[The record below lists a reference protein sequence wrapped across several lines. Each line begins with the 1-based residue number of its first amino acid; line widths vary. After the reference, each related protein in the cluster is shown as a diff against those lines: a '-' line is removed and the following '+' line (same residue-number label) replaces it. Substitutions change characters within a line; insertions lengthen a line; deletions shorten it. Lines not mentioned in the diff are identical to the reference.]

1 MNRDLSP
8 NTQAILL
15 LTAPLIVGKREG
27 GAELLS
33 LGDYNR
39 LARKLREAKLQPA
52 NLIENSADAEAA
64 LGLAREWFGRERIET
79 LLGRGFLL
87 SQALE
92 RWTSRAIWVLSRADP
107 AYPRRLKAKL
117 KEDAPPL
124 LYGCG
129 DASLLDMGGLAIV
142 GSRHVDDGLLAYTE
156 NTGSLAA
163 RAGLGVV
170 SGGAKGIDRAAMAGG
185 LNAGGVVVGVLA
197 DSLERA
203 AIARESREA
212 LMDRRLILISPYDP
226 AAGFNVGHAMQRN
239 KLIYALADA
248 ALVVSSDLEKGGTW
262 AGAVEQLDR
271 FHFGPVFVRNGTDA
285 PAGNLAL
292 LRRGAVRWPD
302 PADAAS
308 LSLFLEEAFAHQNKV
323 PKQDALSLREEQAD
337 HRANTAAESAKITNL
352 PPSPEEANE
361 QASSEP
367 KIDGPAPGV
376 ALFSFAQ
383 GLLLRELADGLTEA
397 EVAARLAINQ
407 AQAKEWLS
415 RLCESGAISKVKTG
429 KPPRYRTTSSTGL
442 LL

>member
-1 MNRDLSP
+1 MNRDLNA

-15 LTAPLIVGKREG
+15 LTAPLIAGKREND
-27 GAELLS
+27 AELLS

-52 NLIENSADAEAA
+52 NLIENGLNSEAA
-64 LGLAREWFGRERIET
+64 LGLAREWFGRQRLES
-79 LLGRGFLL
+79 LLGRGFQL

-92 RWTSRAIWVLSRADP
+92 RWTNRAIWVLSRADS
-107 AYPRRLKAKL
+107 AYPRRLKGKL

-129 DASLLDMGGLAIV
+129 DPALLDTGGLAVV
-142 GSRHVDDGLLAYTE
+142 GSRHVDDSLLAYTE

-170 SGGAKGIDRAAMAGG
+170 SGGAKGVDRAAMTGG
-185 LNAGGVVVGVLA
+185 LKSGGVVVGVLA

-203 AIARESREA
+203 AISRENREA
-212 LMDRRLILISPYDP
+212 LMDRRLVLVSPYDP

-271 FHFGPVFVRNGTDA
+271 FRFGPVFVRNGADA

-292 LRRGAVRWPD
+292 LQRGAVRWPD
-302 PADAAS
+302 TVDAPALGQLLQATRAQQVT
-308 LSLFLEEAFAHQNKV
+308 EA
-323 PKQDALSLREEQAD
+323 KQESLSLREE
-337 HRANTAAESAKITNL
+337 SAGYD
-352 PPSPEEANE
+352 P
-361 QASSEP
+361 EP
-367 KIDGPAPGV
+367 KTEAATSMSPPAPPEDLLPEAAAPNERRDGPGA
-376 ALFSFAQ
+376 ALFAFARE
-383 GLLLRELADGLTEA
+383 LLLKELADGLTEA
-397 EVAARLAINQ
+397 QIAERLAIHR
-407 AQAKEWLS
+407 AQAKAWLS
-415 RLCESGAISKVKTG
+415 QLCKTGAVTKVKKS
-429 KPPRYRTTSSTGL
+429 KPTRYRATSSAGL